1 MGISEQ
7 EQQIILSAINASANE
22 PFDPNYPLTSEEK
35 VIEKITLFNSMLDE
49 NSPAVKHLRSLNGQN
64 GSEVKRISGVILG
77 VFKEQTSSRGIVVF
91 KTEPHEHW
99 NKRGIEIARTE
110 RMDGSGLALKM
121 ARQLRELV
129 GHRVVATIEVRM
141 AGNFK
146 VRVIHQYNVI
156 GRDDYY
162 GTGQGYQEA
171 INLGRREFQA
181 ISQRAVVQ

>member
-99 NKRGIEIARTE
+99 NKRGIGNCSNRK
-110 RMDGSGLALKM
+110 DGWF
-121 ARQLRELV
+121 RV
-129 GHRVVATIEVRM
+129 GSENGPSAPRVSRA
-141 AGNFK
+141 
-146 VRVIHQYNVI
+146 
-156 GRDDYY
+156 
-162 GTGQGYQEA
+162 QGCCHH
-171 INLGRREFQA
+171 
-181 ISQRAVVQ
+181 